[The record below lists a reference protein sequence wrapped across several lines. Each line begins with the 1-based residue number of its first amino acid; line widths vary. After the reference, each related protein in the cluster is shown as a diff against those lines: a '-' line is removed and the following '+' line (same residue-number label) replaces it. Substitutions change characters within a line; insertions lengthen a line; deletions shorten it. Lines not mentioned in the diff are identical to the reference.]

1 MSNYTNGFGGPGY
14 ANGMDVQ
21 AIEDDGVVV
30 EEEVHLVHENENGQN
45 DDDSVSSSSSHHH
58 STAEG
63 VPGSSSA
70 AATTPAAAA
79 RTPATKRKITKVCNI
94 PISRVSALM
103 RSVPKLTTMKN
114 DAIAVMAQ
122 ATVSVTIDGTIS
134 FQ

>member
-1 MSNYTNGFGGPGY
+1 MSNYTNGFGGHGY

-63 VPGSSSA
+63 VPGSSVA
-70 AATTPAAAA
+70 AATPAAA